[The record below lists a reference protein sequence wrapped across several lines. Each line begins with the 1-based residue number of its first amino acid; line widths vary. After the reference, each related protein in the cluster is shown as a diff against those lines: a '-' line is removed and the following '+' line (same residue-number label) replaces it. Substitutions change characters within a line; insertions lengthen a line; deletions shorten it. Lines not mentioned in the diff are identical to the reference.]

1 MEYFRQRFI
10 EDLNDEGPVTVRA
23 FEWPSSEVLQT
34 MSPHDY
40 DAHFAEWVADQK
52 EMAKDRTKA
61 CLEEYACLDRFNRL
75 HAKLQKQ
82 SVIPFVGAGFSKPMG
97 FPLWGLFLEGLT
109 ADYPAVLD
117 QIREHVAAYRYE
129 EAAQCLL
136 DRMGENVFAEAIQN
150 TFGSRHKILKGPVQ
164 LLPFLFT
171 RGCITTNF
179 DYVLDR
185 VYEDNGHN
193 FKAEFSGAR
202 LIEAPRRLADE
213 PHCILRLHGEAE
225 SGHGR
230 VLTQTEYTA
239 CYGQEGMYQELFRT
253 IISNCSLLFLGC
265 SLSAD
270 RTFQALREIK
280 RSAVV
285 ETPRHYAFLPLYET
299 TDREA
304 RRRELGEAD
313 IHPIWYSPD
322 DHDQAI
328 EDLLISLLEGGFHD

>member
-1 MEYFRQRFI
+1 MEYFRQRFVD
-10 EDLNDEGPVTVRA
+10 ELNEEGPVTVRV
-23 FEWPSSEVLQT
+23 FEWPPSNVLQT
-34 MSPHDY
+34 MSPVDY
-40 DAHFAEWVADQK
+40 DRHFVDWVAEQK
-52 EMAKDRTKA
+52 EEAKERARGALDSFG
-61 CLEEYACLDRFNRL
+61 CFDRFNRL
-75 HAKLQKQ
+75 HTQLERQ
-82 SVIPFVGAGFSKPMG
+82 SVIPFVGAGLSKPMG
-97 FPLWGLFLEGLT
+97 FPLWGSFLEGLT
-109 ADYPAVLD
+109 ADYPAALD
-117 QIREHVAAYRYE
+117 QVKDYVAAYRYE

-136 DRMGENVFAEAIQN
+136 DRMGEDVFSEAIQS
-150 TFGSRHKILKGPVQ
+150 TFGSRHKTLKGPVQ
-164 LLPFLFT
+164 LLPFIFT
-171 RGCITTNF
+171 RGCFTTNF

-202 LIEAPRRLADE
+202 LKEAPRRLADE
-213 PHCILRLHGEAE
+213 SHCILRLHGEAE

-230 VLTQTEYTA
+230 VLTQTEYAAT
-239 CYGQEGMYQELFRT
+239 YGQEGIYKDLFRT

-270 RTFQALREIK
+270 RTFQALRDIK